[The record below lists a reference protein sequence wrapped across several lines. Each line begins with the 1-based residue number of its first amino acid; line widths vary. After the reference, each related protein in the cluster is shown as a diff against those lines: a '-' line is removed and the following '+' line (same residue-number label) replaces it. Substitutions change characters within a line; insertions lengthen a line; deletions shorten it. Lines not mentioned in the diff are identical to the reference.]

1 MHILSKHRENFILK
15 GISWKRIWE

>member
-1 MHILSKHRENFILK
+1 MHILSKHHENFILK